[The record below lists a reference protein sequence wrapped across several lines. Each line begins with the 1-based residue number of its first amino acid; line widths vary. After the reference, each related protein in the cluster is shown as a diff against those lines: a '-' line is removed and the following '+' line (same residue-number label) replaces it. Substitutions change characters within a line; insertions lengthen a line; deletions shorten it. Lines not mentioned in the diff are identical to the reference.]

1 VVVAPGDSWAEVE
14 EGFFVWGHCTKR
26 WDSVEEE
33 RLVLEWEG
41 WASARS
47 VDNFIYA
54 QVSLVGFY

>member
-1 VVVAPGDSWAEVE
+1 MVVAPGDSWAEVE

-33 RLVLEWEG
+33 GLVLEWEG

-47 VDNFIYA
+47 VDNFM
-54 QVSLVGFY
+54 LR